1 MYRFLGEETE
11 QQAEVLHCPPPKVHS
26 SMQYF
31 LHQRQ
36 QVFSYSS
43 QWEQE
48 QLLTMPQLLLKQAI
62 NSYFQKKLSLHLKF

>member
-11 QQAEVLHCPPPKVHS
+11 QQAEVLHCPHAKVHS
-26 SMQYF
+26 SVQYF

-36 QVFSYSS
+36 QFFSYSS

-48 QLLTMPQLLLKQAI
+48 QLLTMSQLLLKQVI
-62 NSYFQKKLSLHLKF
+62 N